1 MHGTR
6 RSLGGGTSGA
16 TARGLPSHAQLI
28 ARAVAIMA
36 ELSTT
41 LAALGVAAEAVM
53 VAPVIEEVAGALST
67 KEAAKRLG
75 CSPHTVAD
83 RVRRGE
89 LQACQH
95 MKRGR
100 YSFEPAELERYR
112 GLHQTGRVADRIA
125 DTYSAAYDQRRV
137 ASAPTRP
144 RIDARGA
151 RPRARGDH
159 EHGRAVGTRCA
170 RRKPTSGACT
180 LAPGAGAWSGD
191 DEPEG
196 S

>member
-6 RSLGGGTSGA
+6 RSLGGGRSGTTVQA
-16 TARGLPSHAQLI
+16 LPSHAQLI
-28 ARAVAIMA
+28 ARAVTLIA

-41 LAALGVAAEAVM
+41 LAALGVAAEAVT
-53 VAPVIEEVAGALST
+53 VAPVVEEVAGALST

-75 CSPHTVAD
+75 VTAYTLAD

-137 ASAPTRP
+137 ASAP
-144 RIDARGA
+144 
-151 RPRARGDH
+151 
-159 EHGRAVGTRCA
+159 
-170 RRKPTSGACT
+170 
-180 LAPGAGAWSGD
+180 
-191 DEPEG
+191 
-196 S
+196 